1 MFLQVEHIGDFFA
14 ILGRLLL
21 LLGRGVKNLMLDGG
35 LPHVFI
41 TLMSMLAFIVTIFH
55 FTEKKQFAL
64 RIITKATSTFCVH
77 RTLHMNAVPKTFN
90 GLAECFMV
98 CSK

>member
-21 LLGRGVKNLMLDGG
+21 LSGRGVKNLMLERG

-41 TLMSMLAFIVTIFH
+41 ALMSMLAFIVTVFH
-55 FTEKKQFAL
+55 FTEKKKK
-64 RIITKATSTFCVH
+64 KA
-77 RTLHMNAVPKTFN
+77 
-90 GLAECFMV
+90 V
-98 CSK
+98 CP